1 MAISIQQPRRKVET
15 VTQDLL
21 DPVDDAREVCPR
33 CYRRIQSCFEA
44 QAIVREERDY
54 TLLGQRDRCYLNFRS
69 ANPDKT
75 AEPTNYVED
84 RVERTEKG
92 VFCEWCGASIHDRDP
107 TTLMSVQEAARHA
120 ETVAEIY
127 RQNGY
132 EVDESTLVDH
142 VRELKRDKS
151 RTGKEYELFREAL
164 REAIE

>member
-1 MAISIQQPRRKVET
+1 MAISIQQPRHRT
-15 VTQDLL
+15 VTHDLL

-33 CYRRIQSCFEA
+33 CYRRVHDTFTA

-92 VFCEWCGASIHDRDP
+92 VFCRWCGASIHDRDP
-107 TTLMSVQEAARHA
+107 TTLMSVEEATERAQEIADIY
-120 ETVAEIY
+120 ESNGVTVERDTLI
-127 RQNGY
+127 R
-132 EVDESTLVDH
+132 EVRRLKQDSSQTG
-142 VRELKRDKS
+142 REH
-151 RTGKEYELFREAL
+151 ELFREAL